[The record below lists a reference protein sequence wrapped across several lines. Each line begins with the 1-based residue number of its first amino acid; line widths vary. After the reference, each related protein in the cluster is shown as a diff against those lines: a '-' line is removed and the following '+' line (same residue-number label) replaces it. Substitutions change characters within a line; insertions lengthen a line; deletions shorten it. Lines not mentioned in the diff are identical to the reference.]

1 MRVFLFLWVT
11 PIALLGSWYG
21 LSYYDMNF
29 GWRILSRDLHDL
41 VFLIYGDLLGMRPEA
56 IPPLVLKAIILDTL
70 LVLGLIILKRRR
82 KEIWATLKRWAG
94 REETAERSTDPIKSA
109 DVAEYPR
116 TS

>member
-56 IPPLVLKAIILDTL
+56 IPPLVLKAIILDTF

-82 KEIWATLKRWAG
+82 KQIWAALKRWAG
-94 REETAERSTDPIKSA
+94 REEQAELNKVPAETP
-109 DVAEYPR
+109 DVADYPR
-116 TS
+116 AS